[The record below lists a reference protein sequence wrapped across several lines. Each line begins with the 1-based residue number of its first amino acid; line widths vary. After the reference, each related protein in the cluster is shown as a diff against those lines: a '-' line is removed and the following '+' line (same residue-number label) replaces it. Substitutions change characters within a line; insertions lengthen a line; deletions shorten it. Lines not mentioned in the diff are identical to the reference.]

1 MKCPVVLLADDEIGF
16 VETLTKRLR
25 KRGVPVVTAHSGQ
38 EALENLVANSTIDV
52 VVLDIKMPG
61 MDGIA
66 TLKAIKRLHPLV
78 DIILVT
84 GHATVESAIEGMKLG
99 AFDYLTKPVDF
110 EVLVSKINA
119 VQEKTL
125 RTDRLVTLGR
135 LAATVAHEINN
146 PLSVVLTYI
155 KLILKLIERQRF
167 TPERLEKVRQF
178 LSHMEQ
184 ETSRCGEIVKNL
196 LSFARQSK
204 SEMKPDSIVEVIHRT
219 LLLISYDLKH
229 RNIQLVKELED
240 DLPLVLCDANQIQQA
255 VLNILGNA
263 AEAMSEGGTLTVQ
276 AQRPSD
282 AGFVEVVITD
292 TGCGI
297 PAAQQNDIFEAFFT
311 TKEEGKGV
319 GLGLA
324 VVHSI
329 ITRHQGIIEVESPL
343 TKGKSNPGT
352 RFRIHLPIAGQG
364 GGIAVA
370 TEAERGRA
378 LKV

>member
-1 MKCPVVLLADDEIGF
+1 MKSTVVLLADDEVGF

-38 EALENLVANSTIDV
+38 EALEKLVADSTIDV
-52 VVLDIKMPG
+52 VILDIKMPG

-66 TLKAIKRLHPLV
+66 ALKAIKRLHPLV
-78 DIILVT
+78 EVILLT

-99 AFDYLTKPVDF
+99 AFDYLTKPVNL

-119 VQEKTL
+119 VQEKTV

-167 TPERLEKVRQF
+167 TPERLQEVTQY
-178 LSHMEQ
+178 LTYMEQ
-184 ETSRCGEIVKNL
+184 ETSRCGEIAKNL

-204 SEMKPDSIVEVIHRT
+204 TEMKPDSIVEVINRT
-219 LLLISYDLKH
+219 LLLISYDLKD
-229 RNIQLVKELED
+229 RNIQLVKKFED

-255 VLNILGNA
+255 LLNILENA
-263 AEAMSEGGTLTVQ
+263 AEAMSEGGPLTVQ
-276 AQRPSD
+276 AQRASD

-297 PAAQQNDIFEAFFT
+297 PAALQNDIFEAFFT

-324 VVHSI
+324 VVNSI
-329 ITRHQGIIEVESPL
+329 ITRHHGIIEVESPL

-352 RFRIHLPIAGQG
+352 RFRIRLPIPGEG
-364 GGIAVA
+364 GGIMAA
-370 TEAERGRA
+370 TEAASRKALRG
-378 LKV
+378 

>member
-38 EALENLVANSTIDV
+38 ETLENLVADSTIDV

-78 DIILVT
+78 EVILVT

-119 VQEKTL
+119 VQGKTL
-125 RTDRLVTLGR
+125 RIDRLVTLGR

-255 VLNILGNA
+255 VLNILENA

-343 TKGKSNPGT
+343 AKGKSNPGT
-352 RFRIHLPIAGQG
+352 RFRVHLPIAGQG

-378 LKV
+378 LKA

>member
-1 MKCPVVLLADDEIGF
+1 
-16 VETLTKRLR
+16 
-25 KRGVPVVTAHSGQ
+25 
-38 EALENLVANSTIDV
+38 
-52 VVLDIKMPG
+52 
-61 MDGIA
+61 
-66 TLKAIKRLHPLV
+66 
-78 DIILVT
+78 
-84 GHATVESAIEGMKLG
+84 
-99 AFDYLTKPVDF
+99 
-110 EVLVSKINA
+110 
-119 VQEKTL
+119 
-125 RTDRLVTLGR
+125 
-135 LAATVAHEINN
+135 
-146 PLSVVLTYI
+146 
-155 KLILKLIERQRF
+155 
-167 TPERLEKVRQF
+167 PERLEKVRQF

-255 VLNILGNA
+255 VLNILENA

-352 RFRIHLPIAGQG
+352 RFRVHLPIAGQG

-378 LKV
+378 LKA

>member
-38 EALENLVANSTIDV
+38 ETLENLVADSTIDV

-78 DIILVT
+78 EVILVT

-119 VQEKTL
+119 VQGKTL
-125 RTDRLVTLGR
+125 RIDRLVTLGR

-255 VLNILGNA
+255 VLNILENA

-352 RFRIHLPIAGQG
+352 RFRVHLPIAGQG

-378 LKV
+378 LKA